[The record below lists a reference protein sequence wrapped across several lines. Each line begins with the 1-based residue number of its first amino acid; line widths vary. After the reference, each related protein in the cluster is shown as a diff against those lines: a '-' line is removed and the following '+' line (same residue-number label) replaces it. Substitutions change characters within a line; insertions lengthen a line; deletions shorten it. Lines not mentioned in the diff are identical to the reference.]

1 MKMKKILALLF
12 VLVPLLV
19 LSQRR
24 PKIKGNRVV
33 TEVNESLPTF
43 NAIELTDDLEIHLK
57 KSFGEGY
64 QITADDNL
72 IDVLKFEVL
81 DGTLMISSYY
91 DIVSKKKLEIT
102 VNFVALNAITLR
114 AGKVFGDDQISTE
127 TLYLNTFGNADM
139 DIDASAFLVN
149 LNAEDNSKVNLKLDV
164 DTLQVVQR
172 HRSKSYIYS
181 VSGTNIVDLLDNG
194 DLTLEGTT
202 EEMRVKILAN
212 TRLKAQKLE
221 SQNVVLHIDENA
233 VARIQAFKNFE
244 LNAAGNTKTYLYGNP
259 KISILDFMDTTQ
271 LIKKQLE

>member
-57 KSFGEGY
+57 KSYGEGY

-194 DLTLEGTT
+194 DMTMEGTT
-202 EEMRVKILAN
+202 EEMKAKLLAN
-212 TRLKAQKLE
+212 TRLKAQKQE

>member
-172 HRSKSYIYS
+172 HRSKAYIYS

>member
-57 KSFGEGY
+57 KSYGEGY

-172 HRSKSYIYS
+172 HRSKAYIYS

-194 DLTLEGTT
+194 DMTMEGTT
-202 EEMRVKILAN
+202 EEMKAKLLAN